1 MSRSVQEEVK
11 QDRCIKFV
19 IGVGLVGFVLC
30 LFPLAFDL
38 RANPKY
44 VHVLVPHY
52 ITRVAVVAAT
62 LPLIWDYAYDLT
74 LPQRLTYPRT
84 ILLIAILVPNVTIL
98 SISSPSLH
106 VLPVRLS
113 VCFAFAKS
121 QLFNCGLV
129 AFIAGEAASDRL
141 LVVLAMI
148 ALWGCLC
155 SIFYT
160 VQVFVRDAVSE
171 SPVVLVSSLSTFLL
185 FVMLVWYVREMKT
198 LDERRKMFAMTY
210 VIAFGTYIF
219 LKYSCYIALVHLH
232 MEGYMQ
238 DSLLIIEIVT
248 ATGIS
253 IITSRMAQ
261 HDATIAMVSAG

>member
-1 MSRSVQEEVK
+1 MSRSAQEEVK

-38 RANPKY
+38 IEDSDN
-44 VHVLVPHY
+44 VFVWIPHY
-52 ITRVAVVAAT
+52 ITRVAVVAAS

-74 LPQRLTYPRT
+74 LPQRLTYPRG
-84 ILLIAILVPNVTIL
+84 ILLIAMLVPNVTIL
-98 SISSPSLH
+98 SISSPSQRAF
-106 VLPVRLS
+106 PVRLS
-113 VCFAFAKS
+113 VCFAFAKD

-129 AFIAGEAASDRL
+129 AYIAGEAASDRL
-141 LVVLAMI
+141 LVVLALI

-155 SIFYT
+155 NIFY
-160 VQVFVRDAVSE
+160 VVKIFVNSSVFTPV
-171 SPVVLVSSLSTFLL
+171 VVLVSIVTS
-185 FVMLVWYVREMKT
+185 VLVFAVLVSYVREMKS
-198 LDERRKMFAMTY
+198 LDKRRKMFAMTY
-210 VIAFGTYIF
+210 VIAIGTCTF

-238 DSLLIIEIVT
+238 DSFLILEIVT

-253 IITSRMAQ
+253 IITF
-261 HDATIAMVSAG
+261 